1 LIDGLKTCALDR
13 PGTRNDVGAEMDKGR
28 RMFSALHNTEVHM
41 TFLRKILTGAVAALA
56 FAATLGA
63 AQAQQSKVDE
73 IRNRG
78 VLRIAGILNED
89 PYFSKDQRTGE
100 WRGFVVE
107 MGRDMAEVLG
117 VKLEVV
123 ESSWANSILDV
134 QSGKVDLA
142 FALTALP
149 TRALSVHFSAPTYYN
164 SFVIISPKPEMRGK
178 TWADLNDPSVTIAVD
193 LGSAQ
198 DQITKA
204 YLPKAN
210 ILRFKTRDEA
220 VLAMT
225 TGKADAVIN
234 TVLNGMVM
242 RAKNAALGQVYVPEP
257 ILSSPSVI
265 GMNYDTDEVWK
276 KFVSAWADYNRRVG
290 NNQTWILMGLEPFGV
305 SLDDLPEGFDI
316 NG

>member
-1 LIDGLKTCALDR
+1 MRLF
-13 PGTRNDVGAEMDKGR
+13 R
-28 RMFSALHNTEVHM
+28 R
-41 TFLRKILTGAVAALA
+41 ILTGLAAVAAVAVSLTTA
-56 FAATLGA
+56 N
-63 AQAQQSKVDE
+63 AQEAKVDE
-73 IRNRG
+73 IRAHG
-78 VLRIAGILNED
+78 ALRMAGILNED
-89 PYFSKDQRTGE
+89 PYFSKDPRTGE
-100 WRGFVVE
+100 WRGFAVE
-107 MGRDMAEVLG
+107 MGRDMAKTLG
-117 VKLEVV
+117 VELEVV

-149 TRALSVHFSAPTYYN
+149 ARALAVHFSSPTYYN
-164 SFVIISPKPEMRGK
+164 SFVIITPKDELKGK
-178 TWADLNDPSVTIAVD
+178 SWAQLNDPAVTIAVD

-220 VLAMT
+220 VLALT

-242 RAKNAALGQVYVPEP
+242 TKKNPALGTVAVPEP

-265 GMNYDTDEVWK
+265 GLNYGTDEVWK
-276 KFVSAWADYNRRVG
+276 KFVSGWADYNRRVG
-290 NNQTWILMGLEPFGV
+290 NNQTWILMGLEPFGIT
-305 SLDDLPEGFDI
+305 LDDLPEGFDV